1 MQETGFSPLRIAVF
15 NALRTYGTTAYA
27 TPKRLL
33 GYVLDE
39 VDPDAPT
46 THVFEHNCDSALL
59 QFYIDA
65 ASAHSSEAIGTAAQR
80 ATLLLTDE
88 RMLQHDVAEHLAC
101 ELSFATAA
109 ALGVDCP
116 ESVRVVATQDVRAKS
131 EHSTTNGSGGISSVH
146 ASDAE
151 HSGFGS
157 ASSYAKQSNGSVS
170 QIRGV
175 GAQGTGG
182 GQPVAGGTVASARGG
197 AGQSV
202 VTARGGATGQSIIGG
217 SGSVGPVNAQGGI
230 VGRSLA
236 TSTASGHGANGQSV
250 AGGSAA
256 SARGGA
262 QGVRAT
268 SGGSTRGGR
277 GSQSAQTQM
286 TAQPPATFSTNPAVR
301 LAQAQ
306 SAGIGMSW
314 HGFTKFWCA
323 AAAIICAIFAMKSY
337 GGVSIS
343 AGSGNQHVSGI
354 FLCVLCICYFIAYYF
369 LTKFKRGATA
379 MVVLSSLLGCVPAG
393 SYATLY
399 AQSSES
405 MLVLCGAQILMAFA
419 TLCYYSTPKRKALF
433 SL

>member
-131 EHSTTNGSGGISSVH
+131 EHSGTNGSEGTSSIHV
-146 ASDAE
+146 SEAE

-182 GQPVAGGTVASARGG
+182 GQPVAGGTVAG
-197 AGQSV
+197 
-202 VTARGGATGQSIIGG
+202 
-217 SGSVGPVNAQGGI
+217 
-230 VGRSLA
+230 
-236 TSTASGHGANGQSV
+236 
-250 AGGSAA
+250 
-256 SARGGA
+256 ARGGA

-354 FLCVLCICYFIAYYF
+354 FLCALCVCYFIAYYF

>member
-46 THVFEHNCDSALL
+46 THVFEHNCDSMLL

-65 ASAHSSEAIGTAAQR
+65 ASARSSEAIVTAAQR
-80 ATLLLTDE
+80 ATLLLADE
-88 RMLQHDVAEHLAC
+88 RMLRHDIAEHLAC
-101 ELSFATAA
+101 ELAFATAA

-116 ESVRVVATQDVRAKS
+116 ESVRVIATQDVRAKS
-131 EHSTTNGSGGISSVH
+131 EHSTTNGSGGVSSVH
-146 ASDAE
+146 ASGAE
-151 HSGFGS
+151 HTGFVS
-157 ASSYAKQSNGSVS
+157 TSSYAKQSNGSLS
-170 QIRGV
+170 QTHDV
-175 GAQGTGG
+175 GARGTGG
-182 GQPVAGGTVASARGG
+182 GQSVSGGSVAGAQGG

-202 VTARGGATGQSIIGG
+202 AG
-217 SGSVGPVNAQGGI
+217 AQGGAGQS
-230 VGRSLA
+230 VAAG
-236 TSTASGHGANGQSV
+236 TASGHSAGGQSV

-256 SARGGA
+256 STQGGA

-268 SGGSTRGGR
+268 SGGSTRGG
-277 GSQSAQTQM
+277 GSSQSARSQMATQS
-286 TAQPPATFSTNPAVR
+286 PVTFSTNPAVR
-301 LAQAQ
+301 LVQAEN
-306 SAGIGMSW
+306 AGIGMSW

-323 AAAIICAIFAMKSY
+323 ATTIVCALLAMSSY
-337 GGVSIS
+337 RNLSTSINP
-343 AGSGNQHVSGI
+343 GSQHVSGL
-354 FLCVLCICYFIAYYF
+354 FFCVLSVCYFIAYYF

-379 MVVLSSLLGCVPAG
+379 MVVLSSLLGCVPAIKD
-393 SYATLY
+393 AILY

-405 MLVLCGAQILMAFA
+405 MLVLCGMQILMAFA
-419 TLCYYSTPKRKALF
+419 ALCYYSAPKRKVLF